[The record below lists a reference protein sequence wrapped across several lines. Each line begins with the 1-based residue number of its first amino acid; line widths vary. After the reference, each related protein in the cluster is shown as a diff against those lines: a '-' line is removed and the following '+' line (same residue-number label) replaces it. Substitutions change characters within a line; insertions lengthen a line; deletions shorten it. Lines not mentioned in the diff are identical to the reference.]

1 MEEIMESFNDSVR
14 KYVTDLIEEN
24 NIKINRN
31 RGTISSLVVDYEKV
45 LNELTALKLSKYK
58 GDIILTDTAQTL
70 FNVRISELVSKES
83 ELSKSMHDYDMEAR
97 KLIGEN
103 IDLENELKILN
114 TSKIFNLDDEIPF

>member
-1 MEEIMESFNDSVR
+1 MESFNDSVR